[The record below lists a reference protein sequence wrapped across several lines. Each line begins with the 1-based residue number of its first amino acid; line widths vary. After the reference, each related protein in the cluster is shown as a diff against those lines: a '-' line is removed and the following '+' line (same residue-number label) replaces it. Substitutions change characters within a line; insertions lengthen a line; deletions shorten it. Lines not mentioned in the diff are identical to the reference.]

1 MEILTVSTLLSLK
14 SHPDVQNLDD
24 EKIKILMSLFGNHI
38 LKKKIKKSSNHILKN
53 HKMQNQKD
61 TIENKINLILNKLS
75 ETNIDSLLFEFIDNI
90 NQVTEEEFEEIQ
102 KTFYSKIVSEINFIK
117 IYLHFLKYI
126 GFLYNKVQNFNL
138 KYFIDLV
145 YNNFINISDE
155 ESKRVNNL
163 TLIKNLVDYEIISEN
178 VLIECDNILLLRE
191 KYYTDIYYWFNMR
204 NKELSLEQIDKIK
217 LILNKN
223 ISNREKVLL
232 ENLINNKLTTQN
244 VEDGFVNITKNTLQ
258 LEVDNI
264 IDEYLLL
271 KSLDDMK
278 SFIETRCADS
288 ITKNKFSEC
297 LIDKYF
303 IENKNNM
310 NEIVELIKLL
320 LKNQILFKAN
330 VIKGLTLLYSDWN
343 NKVIDY
349 TKGNEKM
356 KNLLGV
362 FKSLNMTKGIE
373 NILDNYKL

>member
-1 MEILTVSTLLSLK
+1 MV
-14 SHPDVQNLDD
+14 
-24 EKIKILMSLFGNHI
+24 
-38 LKKKIKKSSNHILKN
+38 
-53 HKMQNQKD
+53 
-61 TIENKINLILNKLS
+61 
-75 ETNIDSLLFEFIDNI
+75 
-90 NQVTEEEFEEIQ
+90 
-102 KTFYSKIVSEINFIK
+102 
-117 IYLHFLKYI
+117 
-126 GFLYNKVQNFNL
+126 
-138 KYFIDLV
+138 
-145 YNNFINISDE
+145 
-155 ESKRVNNL
+155 
-163 TLIKNLVDYEIISEN
+163 SEN
-178 VLIECDNILLLRE
+178 VLTDCDDILLSRD

-204 NKELSLEQIDKIK
+204 NKELSPQQIDKIK

-232 ENLINNKLTTQN
+232 ENLINNKLITQN
-244 VEDGFVNITKNTLQ
+244 VEDDYVNITKNTLQ

-320 LKNQILFKAN
+320 IKNQILLKTN
-330 VIKGLTLLYSDWN
+330 LIKGLTLIYSDWN

-356 KNLLGV
+356 KHLLGF
-362 FKSLNMTKGIE
+362 FKSMNMTKGIE
-373 NILDNYKL
+373 KILDNYKL

>member
-1 MEILTVSTLLSLK
+1 
-14 SHPDVQNLDD
+14 
-24 EKIKILMSLFGNHI
+24 
-38 LKKKIKKSSNHILKN
+38 
-53 HKMQNQKD
+53 
-61 TIENKINLILNKLS
+61 
-75 ETNIDSLLFEFIDNI
+75 
-90 NQVTEEEFEEIQ
+90 
-102 KTFYSKIVSEINFIK
+102 
-117 IYLHFLKYI
+117 
-126 GFLYNKVQNFNL
+126 
-138 KYFIDLV
+138 
-145 YNNFINISDE
+145 
-155 ESKRVNNL
+155 
-163 TLIKNLVDYEIISEN
+163 
-178 VLIECDNILLLRE
+178 
-191 KYYTDIYYWFNMR
+191 MR
-204 NKELSLEQIDKIK
+204 NKELSPQQIDKIK

-232 ENLINNKLTTQN
+232 ENLINNKLITQN
-244 VEDGFVNITKNTLQ
+244 VEEDYVNITKNTLQ

-271 KSLDDMK
+271 KSLEDMK

-330 VIKGLTLLYSDWN
+330 LIKGLTLIYSDWN

-356 KNLLGV
+356 KHLLGF
-362 FKSLNMTKGIE
+362 FKSMNMTKGIE
-373 NILDNYKL
+373 KILDNYKL

>member
-1 MEILTVSTLLSLK
+1 
-14 SHPDVQNLDD
+14 
-24 EKIKILMSLFGNHI
+24 
-38 LKKKIKKSSNHILKN
+38 
-53 HKMQNQKD
+53 MQNQKD

-75 ETNIDSLLFEFIDNI
+75 ETNIDNLLFEFVDNI

-102 KTFYSKIVSEINFIK
+102 KTFYSKIVAEINFIK

-138 KYFIDLV
+138 KYFIDVV
-145 YNNFINISDE
+145 YNNFININDD

-163 TLIKNLVDYEIISEN
+163 TLIKHLVDYEMVSEN
-178 VLIECDNILLLRE
+178 VLTECDDILLSRD

-204 NKELSLEQIDKIK
+204 NKELSPQQIDKIK

-232 ENLINNKLTTQN
+232 ENLINNKLITQN
-244 VEDGFVNITKNTLQ
+244 VEDDYVNITKNTLQ

-271 KSLDDMK
+271 KSLEDMK

-320 LKNQILFKAN
+320 LKNQILLKTN
-330 VIKGLTLLYSDWN
+330 LIKGLTLIYSDWN

-356 KNLLGV
+356 KNLLGF
-362 FKSLNMTKGIE
+362 FKSMNMTKGIE
-373 NILDNYKL
+373 KILDNYKL